1 MEMLLNVEVCDVVFS
16 VGSFIEFVS
25 CKLDDDELIFMVIE
39 IIVVC
44 KNVFIILIFVVNY
57 VKYLLDK
64 RKEINN
70 KICMYNDIIEW
81 LCKMNVGFILVN
93 IDIFGIGFVNF
104 MIDGLWYIER
114 NYDILVDMVSFVFVL
129 FKYFKIYYCLEKWK
143 RKKVDFFVL
152 NEDIFWNYLIIIMML
167 FFFLKRIVDSC

>member
-1 MEMLLNVEVCDVVFS
+1 
-16 VGSFIEFVS
+16 
-25 CKLDDDELIFMVIE
+25 MVIE

-129 FKYFKIYYCLEKWK
+129 FKYFKIYYCLEK
-143 RKKVDFFVL
+143 
-152 NEDIFWNYLIIIMML
+152 
-167 FFFLKRIVDSC
+167 

>member
-1 MEMLLNVEVCDVVFS
+1 MLLNVEVCDVVFS

-104 MIDGLWYIER
+104 MFDGLWYI
-114 NYDILVDMVSFVFVL
+114 
-129 FKYFKIYYCLEKWK
+129 
-143 RKKVDFFVL
+143 
-152 NEDIFWNYLIIIMML
+152 
-167 FFFLKRIVDSC
+167 

>member
-1 MEMLLNVEVCDVVFS
+1 
-16 VGSFIEFVS
+16 
-25 CKLDDDELIFMVIE
+25 
-39 IIVVC
+39 
-44 KNVFIILIFVVNY
+44 
-57 VKYLLDK
+57 
-64 RKEINN
+64 
-70 KICMYNDIIEW
+70 MYNDIIEW

-167 FFFLKRIVDSC
+167 VFFFKENSG

>member
-1 MEMLLNVEVCDVVFS
+1 
-16 VGSFIEFVS
+16 
-25 CKLDDDELIFMVIE
+25 MVIE

-114 NYDILVDMVSFVFVL
+114 NYNILVDMVSFVFVL
-129 FKYFKIYYCLEKWK
+129 FKYFKIYYCLEK
-143 RKKVDFFVL
+143 
-152 NEDIFWNYLIIIMML
+152 
-167 FFFLKRIVDSC
+167 